1 MALTKVQDGGLNLT
15 SAGLPTLTSSN
26 MPSGTVL
33 QTKFLSFE
41 DLLTNTSTSYAD
53 ISGFS
58 LSITPSSTSS
68 KILVTFDIGC
78 VYASTSGNGNVCT
91 IYRDDTTDLQGGADL
106 GHFSRVDAANLF
118 VPIYLQQLDSPNT
131 TSAVKYTLYTRSR
144 GGSSVQSP
152 YNSSYSVAVAME
164 VLA

>member
-1 MALTKVQDGGLNLT
+1 MTSIIKVDTIQT
-15 SAGLPTLTSSN
+15 SAGGSPTASSLGIGGTGKIGQVVSSTHTNDFTTSS
-26 MPSGTVL
+26 T
-33 QTKFLSFE
+33 SFV
-41 DLLTNTSTSYAD
+41 DTGFDITITPTSTS
-53 ISGFS
+53 SR
-58 LSITPSSTSS
+58 
-68 KILVTFDIGC
+68 ILVTFDIGC

-106 GHFSRVDAANLF
+106 GHFSRVDASNLF

-144 GGSSVQSP
+144 GGSEVQSP
-152 YNSSYSVAVAME
+152 YNTSYSVAVAME